1 VTLLSAKLLRA
12 HREFESAE
20 GARLVQEDEL
30 QALRQQVLMLRSQLT
45 RSEEE
50 RTVAYAKL
58 NGVFHGEESQWMTR
72 ELLLHDEV
80 QDLEEVLSRAIHDK
94 AVLGRTEELNREL
107 QAEIE
112 ELLAI
117 ETSLQNKLD
126 ETSSQLKHA
135 QQENS
140 QKDVQI
146 ERAKATEVK
155 LIDREGK
162 AKLRMQAAEAA
173 LAEAEASYSKGAM
186 RWRVQ
191 IDVLKTAVEEVETE
205 LYRAVFTLAKHGI
218 TVPPP
223 VRTFK
228 HVVNTMRSFD
238 IAAASAGSGG
248 AGAAA
253 ANLAQKMA
261 QRRRASACA
270 TTEHLASAAAATA
283 LHALANSPSAASGGD
298 GGSLSSVPRRAA
310 CNWDEA
316 HAPAPMA
323 SVAGSRRVS
332 REDMGQRSTPPPP
345 KAGVTGR
352 RRSIGTIAMRGSS
365 SMAALSKIP
374 Q

>member
-1 VTLLSAKLLRA
+1 
-12 HREFESAE
+12 
-20 GARLVQEDEL
+20 
-30 QALRQQVLMLRSQLT
+30 
-45 RSEEE
+45 
-50 RTVAYAKL
+50 
-58 NGVFHGEESQWMTR
+58 
-72 ELLLHDEV
+72 
-80 QDLEEVLSRAIHDK
+80 
-94 AVLGRTEELNREL
+94 
-107 QAEIE
+107 
-112 ELLAI
+112 
-117 ETSLQNKLD
+117 
-126 ETSSQLKHA
+126 
-135 QQENS
+135 
-140 QKDVQI
+140 
-146 ERAKATEVK
+146 
-155 LIDREGK
+155 
-162 AKLRMQAAEAA
+162 
-173 LAEAEASYSKGAM
+173 
-186 RWRVQ
+186 
-191 IDVLKTAVEEVETE
+191 VLKTAVEEVETE

-228 HVVNTMRSFD
+228 HVRLSTPTHPTSCPPCCHCAAPPVPSVSQPSIGDSHFSARRASLTLRTPPSRTQVVNTMRSFD